1 MLTEVGKAIKHTAP
15 HVSVVMGIYN
25 CAHTLPKAIES
36 ILNQTYDKWE
46 LILCDDCSTDNTYSV
61 AQEYAQ
67 KDSRIK
73 LLRNTENTGCNI
85 VLNRCIA
92 AAKGSYIAIMD
103 SDDESLPCRLAR
115 EAAGQRHSPSICPC
129 SMRSYI
135 LRRAGRLWHLTQKRD
150 TLYKRLCIQHSAPTR
165 HLHDTP

>member
-67 KDSRIK
+67 KDSDYIR
-73 LLRNTENTGCNI
+73 RSQNG
-85 VLNRCIA
+85 
-92 AAKGSYIAIMD
+92 KG
-103 SDDESLPCRLAR
+103 R
-115 EAAGQRHSPSICPC
+115 SPD
-129 SMRSYI
+129 
-135 LRRAGRLWHLTQKRD
+135 GKQV
-150 TLYKRLCIQHSAPTR
+150 
-165 HLHDTP
+165 

>member
-67 KDSRIK
+67 KI
-73 LLRNTENTGCNI
+73 
-85 VLNRCIA
+85 
-92 AAKGSYIAIMD
+92 
-103 SDDESLPCRLAR
+103 
-115 EAAGQRHSPSICPC
+115 
-129 SMRSYI
+129 
-135 LRRAGRLWHLTQKRD
+135 RASNSCATPRTLD
-150 TLYKRLCIQHSAPTR
+150 ATLY
-165 HLHDTP
+165 